1 MSESKDASGVDQAA
15 SGSDD
20 KVQYDTYKKVLS
32 EKKSLQS
39 KFESMASEL
48 EQLKSEKLNLE
59 GNKDKIIE
67 ELSGRVKKAEDG
79 WKQSSKAFANKVF
92 EKEAKAVALQ
102 LGADPMFVDD
112 LIAVGKTNK
121 VFDAV
126 EIKDDFTVDEGSL
139 KEVFARM
146 QKEKPIFFKNQAKPT
161 KDVHVG
167 HGSPKLSNGI
177 DLSKASKDDLLDM
190 WSKLK

>member
-1 MSESKDASGVDQAA
+1 MSESKDTSGVDQAA
-15 SGSDD
+15 SGGED
-20 KVQYDTYKKVLS
+20 KVLHSTYAKVLS
-32 EKKSLQS
+32 EKKKRDAEL
-39 KFESMASEL
+39 EAARTEL
-48 EQLKSEKLNLE
+48 EQLRSEKLNLE

-67 ELSGRVKKAEDG
+67 ELSARVKKAEDG

-146 QKEKPIFFKNQAKPT
+146 QKEKPIFFKTQAKPT
-161 KDVHVG
+161 KDVHLG
-167 HGSPKLSNGI
+167 HGGPKLSNGL
-177 DLSKASKDDLLDM
+177 DLSKMSKEDILDA